1 MRTITAL
8 LSTAALIAAVLPGTA
23 NAAARHHRYVRE
35 YVREQPVVQQAS
47 VVPANPL
54 GGVLVG
60 AGIGAIIGAAVCPPC
75 AIAGSALTS
84 GSGALVGA
92 GIGAVAGGVVV
103 AAAAPP
109 PPPAYW

>member
-1 MRTITAL
+1 MKTLTAL
-8 LSTAALIAAVLPGTA
+8 ISTTALVATLLPGTA
-23 NAAARHHRYVRE
+23 NAAYRHHR
-35 YVREQPVVQQAS
+35 YVREQPVVQAS
-47 VVPANPL
+47 VVPVNPL
-54 GGVLVG
+54 GGVLLG